1 MLMGFGNEMKCH
13 LFCMQ
18 AKSRVNERIRWSMHE
33 GRALVLINNLKI
45 PRQERIKAA
54 CTKQLF
60 EALKKKK
67 KSSSKK
73 KPQKTNQ
80 QQQKNPSK
88 KLLKRLV
95 CSDLLVALELKVADN
110 VTETYACIGIHSYFY
125 SNCLKLCPYHG
136 SIRENKTLS
145 SPGHLKEW
153 LCLTEIITIQM
164 LFLNVC

>member
-67 KSSSKK
+67 KAAAKK
-73 KPQKTNQ
+73 KPKKQTNNN
-80 QQQKNPSK
+80 K
-88 KLLKRLV
+88 
-95 CSDLLVALELKVADN
+95 
-110 VTETYACIGIHSYFY
+110 
-125 SNCLKLCPYHG
+125 
-136 SIRENKTLS
+136 KTLPRS
-145 SPGHLKEW
+145 Y
-153 LCLTEIITIQM
+153 
-164 LFLNVC
+164 

>member
-67 KSSSKK
+67 K
-73 KPQKTNQ
+73 
-80 QQQKNPSK
+80 QQQKKTPKNKPTTTK
-88 KLLKRLV
+88 KPFQE
-95 CSDLLVALELKVADN
+95 AIE
-110 VTETYACIGIHSYFY
+110 
-125 SNCLKLCPYHG
+125 
-136 SIRENKTLS
+136 KTS
-145 SPGHLKEW
+145 
-153 LCLTEIITIQM
+153 
-164 LFLNVC
+164 LFRFTGCT